1 MNETKYRNIVDT
13 SVLVIVASDGM
24 FDVTLEVLGSGARF
38 TIQWSRFHQEYRK
51 VQ

>member
-1 MNETKYRNIVDT
+1 MNKTKYRNVVDS
-13 SVLVIVASDGM
+13 SVLVTVTNDGM

-38 TIQWSRFHQEYRK
+38 TIPWSRFHQEYRK